1 MGAAD
6 KWVEKL
12 FPAHLSDSQL
22 FIKSLLGTFSLGPAE
37 IHSQIY
43 EV

>member
-6 KWVEKL
+6 KWAEKL
-12 FPAHLSDSQL
+12 FSTYLSYSWMV
-22 FIKSLLGTFSLGPAE
+22 IKNLLGALSLGPAE